1 MEILG
6 RLTFV
11 KLRSQNIWR
20 NDDSFLKIMNNVK
33 LQIQETQ
40 GMVGRINITG
50 TPRHIILKSSE
61 KQRSKENLEGGRQRK
76 KKHIAF
82 T

>member
-1 MEILG
+1 
-6 RLTFV
+6 
-11 KLRSQNIWR
+11 
-20 NDDSFLKIMNNVK
+20 
-33 LQIQETQ
+33 
-40 GMVGRINITG
+40 MVGRINITG